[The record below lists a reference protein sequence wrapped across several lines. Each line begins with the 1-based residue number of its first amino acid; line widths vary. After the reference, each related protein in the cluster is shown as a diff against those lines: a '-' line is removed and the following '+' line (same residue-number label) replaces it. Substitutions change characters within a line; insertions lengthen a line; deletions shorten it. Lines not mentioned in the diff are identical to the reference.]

1 MEESLNNGILNEHK
15 TAADQYSPLVLAYIG
30 DAVFEIFVREKIVL
44 SSNRPVNKLHK
55 MSSALVRAQSQA
67 RMIHVLKPHL
77 TEKELGIYRRGR
89 NAKSNTSA
97 KNASIK
103 DYRRATGFEALIGY
117 LYLDGQKERMLEL
130 MERAVRSEQEYI
142 RKSKHDSERQENNE
156 KDCK

>member
-1 MEESLNNGILNEHK
+1 MEESLNNGISHEHK
-15 TAADQYSPLVLAYIG
+15 TAADQYSPLVLAYMG
-30 DAVFEIFVREKIVL
+30 DAVFEIFVREMIVL

-67 RMIHVLKPHL
+67 RMIKAIKPYL
-77 TEKELGIYRRGR
+77 TEKEYGIYRRGR

-117 LYLDGQKERMLEL
+117 LYLDGQKERMHEL
-130 MERAVRSEQEYI
+130 MEKAVRSEQEYMNADK
-142 RKSKHDSERQENNE
+142 RRMEQHENDE
-156 KDCK
+156 KI